1 MIWKKI
7 NYTIENINIFQINSQ
22 KNYGYDLYSNSI
34 LKKKS
39 VEKII
44 KIGGNERNMEILP
57 KNIIVDILLITMDML
72 KMLMEKWPF
81 EKVCI

>member
-1 MIWKKI
+1 M
-7 NYTIENINIFQINSQ
+7 
-22 KNYGYDLYSNSI
+22 
-34 LKKKS
+34 KKKS

-44 KIGGNERNMEILP
+44 KIGENKRNMEILT

-81 EKVCI
+81 KKVCI